1 MKPVVGR
8 WLLWISIVM
17 FLFVGA
23 AQAADLNRLFKKVEK
38 LKLER
43 QGYVLGAK
51 LNKQQLEIAAANPEE
66 AKAEDTFKF
75 KDDSLFIVAH
85 KETNRVLVIYE
96 LFEKAAQKKVQ
107 DLVGDLYVN
116 FEEPTVMAHD
126 KIVYWAWV
134 KKGKVSSKAFDK
146 AKEKGKKLDILATVK
161 CVSDIK
167 IMEKQKEPLNGDVYY
182 IISSDAILKF
192 FAGQDT

>member
-134 KKGKVSSKAFDK
+134 KKGK
-146 AKEKGKKLDILATVK
+146 KLDILATVK